1 MVTFFEKDKIQRK
14 TIKGEKIR
22 GEGAGCV
29 IRIKHR
35 RKDKGINKKEKSIG
49 LFYLSVLIIFNV
61 FFLVNWRFDTSV
73 DSRTTSKLHS
83 YGTL

>member
-14 TIKGEKIR
+14 TIKGKKIR

-35 RKDKGINKKEKSIG
+35 RKDKGINKRKIN
-49 LFYLSVLIIFNV
+49 LALLSFN
-61 FFLVNWRFDTSV
+61 FNNF
-73 DSRTTSKLHS
+73 
-83 YGTL
+83 

>member
-35 RKDKGINKKEKSIG
+35 RKDKGINKKKNQFGSSI
-49 LFYLSVLIIFNV
+49 FQF
-61 FFLVNWRFDTSV
+61 
-73 DSRTTSKLHS
+73 
-83 YGTL
+83 

>member
-1 MVTFFEKDKIQRK
+1 MVTFFERDKIQRK

-22 GEGAGCV
+22 GEGDGCI

-35 RKDKGINKKEKSIG
+35 RKDKNINEKSIW

-73 DSRTTSKLHS
+73 DSQTTSKLHS